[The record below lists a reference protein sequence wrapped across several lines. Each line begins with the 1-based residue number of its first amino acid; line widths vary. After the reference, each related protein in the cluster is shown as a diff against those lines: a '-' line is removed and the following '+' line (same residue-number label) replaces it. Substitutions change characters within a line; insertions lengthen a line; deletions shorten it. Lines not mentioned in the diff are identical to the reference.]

1 MGAEPVPARHRL
13 GYAPDEVVTSE
24 PTRSTRL
31 KWVIVVDETLS
42 AGRAA
47 NAVACVAATTG
58 ATVEGLIAHG
68 GPDASGDEHPGLP
81 WAGCTILAATPDALA
96 TTRAAAACAEGVLVV
111 DMPEAAQS
119 HRVYD
124 DYLSELAETEP
135 EKLACSAVSIIGPRN
150 RVGKLVKR
158 LALLA

>member
-1 MGAEPVPARHRL
+1 VRTHHRL
-13 GYAPDEVVTSE
+13 GYTPDEVVTSE

-31 KWVIVVDETLS
+31 KWVVVVDESLS
-42 AGRAA
+42 VGRAA

-58 ATVEGLIAHG
+58 AAVEGLIARG
-68 GPDASGDEHPGLP
+68 GPEASGDEHPGLP
-81 WAGCTILAATPDALA
+81 WAGCTVLAAPPDPLA
-96 TTRAAAACAEGVLVV
+96 ATRAAAADAEGVLVV
-111 DMPEAAQS
+111 GMPEAAQS

-124 DYLSELAETEP
+124 DYLAELAETEP

-150 RVGKLVKR
+150 RVSKLVTK